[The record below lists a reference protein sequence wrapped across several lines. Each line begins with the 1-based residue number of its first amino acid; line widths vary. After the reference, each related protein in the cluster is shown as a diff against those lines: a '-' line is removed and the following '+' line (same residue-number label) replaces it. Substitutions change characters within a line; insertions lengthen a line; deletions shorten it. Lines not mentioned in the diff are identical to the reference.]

1 MAMKEPKFMQ
11 ELHKIR
17 AQMAKEWKNKT
28 AHEIVFS
35 IHKEAAKSK
44 NLILKNTTQ

>member
-1 MAMKEPKFMQ
+1 MSLKEPKFMQ

-17 AQMAKEWKNKT
+17 EELTKEWKSKT

-35 IHKEAAKSK
+35 IRKEAAKSK
-44 NLILKNTTQ
+44 NIFLKTTSK